1 MSARLAP
8 AALTAAHIGS
18 DVVAEE
24 SGGQIAGVLSDV
36 QQCKAGAPAL
46 GHYPPMAQEVIASA
60 IAFPP
65 VLCPLTKPRPDAHT
79 HLWLGGQMQVIS
91 HAAGRIYLTAP
102 AVPTDR
108 PGGTS

>member
-18 DVVAEE
+18 GVVAEE
-24 SGGQIAGVLSDV
+24 SAGQIAGVLSDV
-36 QQCKAGAPAL
+36 QQCAAGAKAV
-46 GHYPPMAQEVIASA
+46 GHFHPLIHQVLTDLAV
-60 IAFPP
+60 
-65 VLCPLTKPRPDAHT
+65 VTTLCPLTKPRPDAHT
-79 HLWLGGQMQVIS
+79 HLWLGGQTQVVS
-91 HAAGRIYLTAP
+91 HAAGRIYITAS